1 MTARVRTIARPM
13 PATTEPLVSSARLAM
28 ALFLAAESMLF
39 GGLIGAFLVFRFGS
53 AVWPPAGLPLLP
65 VGITSVNTVI
75 LFASCIPMI
84 RALRAIRRGDA
95 NGLRSGTLVAA
106 VLGLLF
112 LGIQG
117 SEWVRLVSHGLTIS
131 TGGAYGSTFYVLI
144 GMHGIHVLG
153 AVGWL
158 VVLLAGSFLGRFD
171 GRQSVAVDLAGIYW
185 YFVSAL
191 WAVLF
196 PLVYLGLE
204 HGS

>member
-1 MTARVRTIARPM
+1 VTARVRTIARPM
-13 PATTEPLVSSARLAM
+13 QATNEPLVSSARLAM

-53 AVWPPAGLPLLP
+53 VKWPPAGLPLLP
-65 VGITSVNTVI
+65 VGITSVNTII

-106 VLGLLF
+106 ALGLLF

-144 GMHGIHVLG
+144 GMHGFHVLG
-153 AVGWL
+153 AVAWL
-158 VVLLAGSFLGRFD
+158 AVIVAGSFQGRFD
-171 GRQSVAVDLAGIYW
+171 SHRHTPVDLATIYW
-185 YFVSAL
+185 IYVSAL

-196 PLVYLGLE
+196 PLVYLGL
-204 HGS
+204 GSH